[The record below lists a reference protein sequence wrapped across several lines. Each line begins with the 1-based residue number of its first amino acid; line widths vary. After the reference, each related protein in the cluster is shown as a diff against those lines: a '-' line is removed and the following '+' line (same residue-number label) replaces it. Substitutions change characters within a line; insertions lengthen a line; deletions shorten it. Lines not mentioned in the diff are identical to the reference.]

1 ICYVRHKPSRLSLL
15 KVLVHYTKGT
25 QEKLDGV
32 HFGRGSRFHLKA
44 LEGGMAAHCDGETI
58 CYDGKE
64 LEITCIPN
72 ALRLI
77 GI

>member
-1 ICYVRHKPSRLSLL
+1 MS
-15 KVLVHYTKGT
+15 HYTKGT
-25 QEKLDGV
+25 QGECKGV
-32 HFGRGSRFHLKA
+32 TFDRGSHFVLKA
-44 LEGGMAAHCDGETI
+44 LEGGMAAHCDGETV

-77 GI
+77 EA

>member
-1 ICYVRHKPSRLSLL
+1 MS
-15 KVLVHYTKGT
+15 HYTKGT
-25 QEKLDGV
+25 QDECKGV
-32 HFGRGSRFHLKA
+32 TFDRGTHFHLKA
-44 LEGGMAAHCDGETI
+44 LEGGMAAHCDGETV

-77 GI
+77 EA

>member
-1 ICYVRHKPSRLSLL
+1 
-15 KVLVHYTKGT
+15 VHYTKGT